1 MDKAARGRGS
11 RSDAETR
18 GEEKYVIEEIRRF
31 FLFFFLLSFVRKFFE
46 DARRC
51 MYRKCIEGEGGM
63 TRYLFLLSPNYLH
76 PLSKLLY
83 KERAI
88 LIVRVTKK
96 GKKREEKEKERIKIE
111 TDYVY
116 IIA

>member
-31 FLFFFLLSFVRKFFE
+31 FLFFFFFPLYVNFSKMHE
-46 DARRC
+46 GV
-51 MYRKCIEGEGGM
+51 YRKCIEGEGGM

>member
-1 MDKAARGRGS
+1 
-11 RSDAETR
+11 
-18 GEEKYVIEEIRRF
+18 
-31 FLFFFLLSFVRKFFE
+31 
-46 DARRC
+46 
-51 MYRKCIEGEGGM
+51 M

-88 LIVRVTKK
+88 LIVTKK